1 MNFELS
7 EDQQEIRRTARELLA
22 ARFKWEEVRRLAFE
36 EERAFTDEQWDE
48 MVSLG
53 WPELAVAEEQ
63 GGQGLGT
70 VEQAVVAE
78 ELGYACAPTPLDSTW
93 AAARLLAAAGEAE
106 RLAGGRRGTV
116 AQVDEGSNALS
127 SLTDFAAGFED
138 GRLHGVKVGVP
149 DAASADLLVVT
160 AAGGRHVLV
169 EADASGLSVEAT
181 PGLDPTRR
189 LYTVRLDG
197 VPGEELASDAWESA
211 WLAIAVF
218 TAASSVGAAQR
229 AMEMAVA
236 YAKDRKQFERP
247 IGSYQAVSHA
257 CAQMLLETEGARAAV
272 LWAAWALD
280 HEPET
285 ARLAASVAKAYA
297 SDAGRRVPA
306 SALQVHG
313 GIGFTW
319 EHDLHF
325 LLKRGQANA
334 RMYGDARWHRDRVA
348 EAVL

>member
-1 MNFELS
+1 MNFDLS
-7 EDQQEIRRTARELLA
+7 EDQQEIKRTARELLA
-22 ARFKWEEVRRLAFE
+22 ARFKWEEVRRLALE
-36 EERAFTDEQWDE
+36 DERGFTDEQWEE

-53 WPELAVAEEQ
+53 WPELAVPEDQ

-70 VEQAVVAE
+70 VEQAVIAE
-78 ELGYACAPTPLDSTW
+78 ELGYACAPTPLQSTW

-106 RLAGGRRGTV
+106 RLADGARGTV

-127 SLTDFAAGFED
+127 SLTDFDVRFED
-138 GRLHGVKVGVP
+138 GRLHGVKVAVP
-149 DAASADLLVVT
+149 DAASADVLVVT
-160 AAGGRHVLV
+160 AAGSRHVLV
-169 EADASGLSVEAT
+169 EAGAEGLVIERAEA
-181 PGLDPTRR
+181 LDPTRR

-197 VPGEELASDAWESA
+197 VPGVELSSGGWESA
-211 WLAIAVF
+211 WLAIATI
-218 TAASSVGAAQR
+218 TAAESVGAAQR

-257 CAQMLLETEGARAAV
+257 CAQMLLETEGARSAV

-325 LLKRGQANA
+325 LLKRGQGNA